1 MGTNS
6 QNESMHV
13 GVNDSEVGQLNVAER
28 IVQHYHVEAVAPAAP
43 SLSAL
48 QLAYSTSEETLRQ
61 ARLWSAVCALPWMG
75 LTAFLWAVLPHQ
87 LPPNSGPFDLLVY
100 VMVFAFIPFAT
111 RVCMPD
117 QLKAKRDQWRHVIKA
132 EVGSMAD
139 LHHQIVREKAR
150 LRVLLSR

>member
-1 MGTNS
+1 MGMNS

-75 LTAFLWAVLPHQ
+75 LTAFL
-87 LPPNSGPFDLLVY
+87 
-100 VMVFAFIPFAT
+100 
-111 RVCMPD
+111 
-117 QLKAKRDQWRHVIKA
+117 
-132 EVGSMAD
+132 
-139 LHHQIVREKAR
+139 
-150 LRVLLSR
+150 